1 MNIVQVDVPI
11 ELLQAAGIQ
20 AHEAPKLLA
29 LGLFRE
35 GAVSLGGAAELCKV
49 SQAEFMRFAD
59 EREVPLHYT
68 LEDLE
73 QDRQLIRDLM

>member
-1 MNIVQVDVPI
+1 MVTVQVELSN
-11 ELLQAAGIQ
+11 ELLQAARIQ

-29 LGLFRE
+29 LELFRE
-35 GAVSLGGAAELCKV
+35 GAVSLGRAAELCGV
-49 SQAEFMRFAD
+49 PQAEFLRFAD

-73 QDRQLIRDLM
+73 QDRQVIEHLR